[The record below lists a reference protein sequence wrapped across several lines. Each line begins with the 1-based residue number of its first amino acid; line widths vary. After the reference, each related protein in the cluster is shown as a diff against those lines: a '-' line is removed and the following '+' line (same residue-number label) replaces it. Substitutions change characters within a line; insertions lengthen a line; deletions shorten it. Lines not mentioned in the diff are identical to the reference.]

1 MSEYSQANYSNSV
14 VPPGAGSAGQH
25 ALDGE
30 FGPVGELM
38 AILLEEAFPA
48 LFVLEQK
55 LCRSRYV
62 HDAQYKMRR

>member
-14 VPPGAGSAGQH
+14 VPHGAGSAGQH

-48 LFVLEQK
+48 LVVGFVE
-55 LCRSRYV
+55 
-62 HDAQYKMRR
+62 